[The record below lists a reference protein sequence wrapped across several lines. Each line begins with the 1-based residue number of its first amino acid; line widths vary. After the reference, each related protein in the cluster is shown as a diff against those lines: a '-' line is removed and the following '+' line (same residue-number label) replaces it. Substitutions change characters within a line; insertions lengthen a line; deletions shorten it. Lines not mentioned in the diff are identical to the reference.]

1 VSYSIL
7 FIAGKR
13 RHVVAAVASLMLMLL
28 TAAAT
33 AQPIVYPAKGQNQ
46 GQQEQDQFS
55 CYSWAKQQTGFDP
68 TVAPQTTAAPPP
80 ARGGVVPGAA
90 KGATIGAIGGAIGG
104 NAGKGAAIGATTGA
118 VFGGMRRAQ
127 SEQQRAAYAQQQNAQ
142 YEQARSSYNRAFA
155 ACMEGRGYTVK

>member
-1 VSYSIL
+1 MSHSIL

-28 TAAAT
+28 TAAAV
-33 AQPIVYPAKGQNQ
+33 AQPIVYPAKGQSQ

-68 TVAPQTTAAPPP
+68 TVAPQTATAPP

-142 YEQARSSYNRAFA
+142 YEQARGSYNRAFA